1 MVTSNALSLVNFNQL
16 TPYAVGFERVFDQ
29 LGRYVTDNVTST
41 GFPPYNITKEGEY
54 NFVIE
59 MALAGF
65 SKKDI
70 EVEVKDNS
78 LTIRSKHKETIDEKV
93 DGVVHKGIASRN
105 FIRSF
110 ALGEDIKVKNA
121 KLENGLLTIDLE
133 REIPEEMK
141 PRLIAVH

>member
-1 MVTSNALSLVNFNQL
+1 MTRDLSIWNSLKPFSIGFNSLFDDFDRMLDSSEYVSN
-16 TPYAVGFERVFDQ
+16 Y
-29 LGRYVTDNVTST
+29 
-41 GFPPYNITKEGEY
+41 PPYNINQVKDNDY
-54 NFVIE
+54 QIE
-59 MALAGF
+59 VALAGF
-65 SKKDI
+65 DKKDI
-70 EVEVKDNS
+70 IVEAKDNT
-78 LTIRSKHKETIDEKV
+78 LTIRSKHKGTIDEKG